1 MKINYHK
8 KEASYLVIALSI
20 INIAVYLCL
29 TYRYYNLSHIQI
41 ISILGFVTS
50 IYALITISYTGFG
63 KALTPENVKYSH
75 RAGLISIVALTFI
88 NFQIVSNDIIS
99 NTSLMVFI
107 VLSNIYCKIIIFGK
121 TLSIQAN
128 EYDDR
133 EFLIQ
138 TQKHLYNISKFS
150 VFCIFISAI
159 TAIISQL
166 DIPHLIVSLIFSV
179 PLILTYFLKQSVIF
193 KRKNIYHQI
202 FIAILSLLFIYIG
215 LVIFNSRITPFSFSF
230 YFLNTLSLIFFHI
243 VSIRLKSLS

>member
-8 KEASYLVIALSI
+8 KEASYLLIALSI
-20 INIAVYLCL
+20 INIVVYLYL
-29 TYRYYNLSHIQI
+29 AYRHYNLSHIQI

-63 KALTPENVKYSH
+63 KVLTPENVKYSH

-121 TLSIQAN
+121 TLSSQAN

-150 VFCIFISAI
+150 VFCILISAI

-179 PLILTYFLKQSVIF
+179 PLILTYFLKQTE
-193 KRKNIYHQI
+193 RKNIYHLI
-202 FIAILSLLFIYIG
+202 FIVILSVLLIYIG

-230 YFLNTLSLIFFHI
+230 YFLNTLSLILFHI
-243 VSIRLKSLS
+243 VSIRLKGLS